1 MLSSVDGKDQ
11 IFVEVSCMKHRAKD
25 SRAILF
31 LRRLAAWR
39 RACICLLACCLSS
52 SALKD
57 WILFLERVVHRRK
70 EADVIIVVRSNYL
83 AMNWRM
89 IQLVGAFALF
99 SLMLMLIEL
108 RKLMMEDDVLIN
120 DNPITTNTAAHSI
133 RRWGCHRT
141 EAPFIFVHI
150 GKVCCVHIYV
160 FNALDNIVILKYLI
174 CILELNRLV
183 GVKYDER

>member
-1 MLSSVDGKDQ
+1 M
-11 IFVEVSCMKHRAKD
+11 
-25 SRAILF
+25 
-31 LRRLAAWR
+31 
-39 RACICLLACCLSS
+39 
-52 SALKD
+52 
-57 WILFLERVVHRRK
+57 
-70 EADVIIVVRSNYL
+70 IIVVRSNYL

-120 DNPITTNTAAHSI
+120 DNPITTVTAADIMSSSNKPNHSI

-150 GKVCCVHIYV
+150 GKVCRVHST
-160 FNALDNIVILKYLI
+160 
-174 CILELNRLV
+174 CSMH
-183 GVKYDER
+183 

>member
-1 MLSSVDGKDQ
+1 
-11 IFVEVSCMKHRAKD
+11 
-25 SRAILF
+25 
-31 LRRLAAWR
+31 
-39 RACICLLACCLSS
+39 
-52 SALKD
+52 
-57 WILFLERVVHRRK
+57 
-70 EADVIIVVRSNYL
+70 
-83 AMNWRM
+83 MNWRM

-150 GKVCCVHIYV
+150 GKVCRVHIV
-160 FNALDNIVILKYLI
+160 VQCMDNIGHPQISNMYS
-174 CILELNRLV
+174 
-183 GVKYDER
+183 